1 MRKVTDFI
9 IEKRNYVLT
18 IFIILSVV
26 CLYLSTKVHINY
38 DLTEYLPSTSET
50 RIGMDI
56 MNDEFPELDTSALN
70 VMFKDLSTED
80 KNKIKDELENIEGV
94 SAVTYDDSD
103 KYNKDEYTLYEITVD
118 GADDS
123 KNAANVYKSVKD
135 NYKDYE
141 VYTSGEVATRNA
153 PVLNIA
159 VIALA
164 IFCAMIILIIMC
176 DSYVEPFLFL
186 FVIGLAVFLNKGTNI
201 IFSSVSNITTSICAI
216 LQMALSMDYSIML
229 MNRYTQEKEHTKN
242 KEEAMKNALYHS
254 FGSISSSS
262 VTTIVG
268 LLALVFMSFTIGRDL
283 GIVLA
288 KGVIFSLIS
297 IFLALPALILMFD
310 SLIEKTQKKHFSMR
324 LDWLGNFSF
333 GIRHMAIFLFIII
346 FALSYFLKGNLQY
359 EFTSKEQDDIARVF
373 KENNQIALIYPSNE
387 EDYVGAYCRS
397 LEGTEKIDQIL
408 CYGNTINEPLK
419 YDELKNKFSD
429 LGQDVDIDDYVL
441 KLIYFNYYNK
451 QETTMT
457 FNDLVTFIENKVYP
471 NAELSKE
478 ITPELRQNI
487 TKLKNFTS
495 IGALNK
501 KRTSSEIASI
511 LGVSKDQVDQL
522 FILYNATNPNTKIT
536 LPELANFI
544 NNYVLKNDTYKA
556 YISEDQKALLK
567 EAKPFLSKNNITTK
581 KNSSEIANMF
591 ELSKDDVDKLF
602 MYYESLQDINEKL
615 TINEFVNFTLDKV
628 YTNPEYQALFTDDT
642 AASLKLLKVLSNKE
656 IINTKMDAE
665 GLTKIF
671 DLSKADINSILDL
684 KNVTINGYTPA
695 EIKEILTKYKDI
707 IEEKTGLDVDKLLA
721 KLEEALKNAE
731 ITDEEVVTIKKIA
744 SIFGI
749 PEEKVDEVI
758 GLIKNKE
765 IYLTP
770 YEFVNLILEN
780 KDNAILSKILDE
792 KTLKTLNL
800 AKNIMDSTNNGT
812 KYNYSE
818 MAKLI
823 GTDEAMVKQIYTL
836 YHVMNTNTTI
846 TPMEF
851 AKFLLN
857 HQNDEMLKGSFDNNS
872 LSKLT
877 LVNTVMDSVYNNTKY
892 GYSDMANLINAS
904 KDDLKL
910 LYSLYEVQNG
920 KKVTLSLD
928 TFVNYLLDNV
938 VNDSK
943 YASMFT
949 DDMKSQLNT
958 VRAIME
964 SVKKNTKFNLTEMLA
979 LINPLADNID
989 KNTMD
994 LLFIYYGSVNHY
1006 NEDWTLTVEEFVR
1019 YINDDILTDSRF
1031 DDFIDNEM
1039 RTKVSDAKTTIGDA
1053 KELLVGKNYNRAIF
1067 NTTLEA
1073 EGEETYNFI
1082 TAVKDHMSGKNAY
1095 VIGDSPMAL
1104 EMSKSFDGEMN
1115 LITVLTMIFI
1125 FVVVAVTFKSILIP
1139 IILVLLI
1146 QCAVYITMDT
1156 LTFAGGSVYFIA
1168 LLIVQSILMGATI
1181 DYAILYTSYYL
1192 ESRITMDI
1200 KEALINSYNKSIHT
1214 ILTSASILIIVT
1226 LIVGKFASHI
1236 AAMICKTISI
1246 GTLCS
1251 MLLMLIILPSMLA
1264 CADKLIIKNKKVN

>member
-94 SAVTYDDSD
+94 SSVTYDDSD

-310 SLIEKTQKKHFSMR
+310 SLIEKTQKKHFSMK

-359 EFTSKEQDDIARVF
+359 EFTSNEQDDIARVF

-478 ITPELRQNI
+478 ITPEIRENI

-495 IGALNK
+495 IDALNK
-501 KRTSSEIASI
+501 KRTSREIASI

-628 YTNPEYQALFTDDT
+628 YTNPEYQALFTDNT
-642 AASLKLLKVLSNKE
+642 VASLKLLKVLSNKE
-656 IINTKMDAE
+656 IINTKMDID
-665 GLTKIF
+665 GLAKIF
-671 DLSKADINSILDL
+671 DLSKDDINSILDL

-695 EIKEILTKYKDI
+695 EIKELLTKYKDI

-731 ITDEEVVTIKKIA
+731 ITDEEVVTLKKIA

-749 PEEKVDEVI
+749 PEEKIDEVI

-792 KTLKTLNL
+792 KTLETLNL
-800 AKNIMDSTNNGT
+800 AKNIMESTNNGT
-812 KYNYSE
+812 KYNYSD

-836 YHVMNTNTTI
+836 YHIMNTNTMI

-857 HQNDEMLKGSFDNNS
+857 HQNDEVLQGSLDNNS

-892 GYSDMANLINAS
+892 SYYDMANLINAS

-943 YASMFT
+943 YAPMFT

-1019 YINDDILTDSRF
+1019 YINDEILTDSRF
-1031 DDFIDNEM
+1031 DDFIDKEM
-1039 RTKVSDAKTTIGDA
+1039 RAKVSDAKTTIGDA
-1053 KELLVGKNYNRAIF
+1053 KELLVGKDYNRAIF

-1082 TAVKDHMSGKNAY
+1082 TAVKDHMNGKNAY

-1104 EMSKSFDGEMN
+1104 EMSKSFGGEMN

-1125 FVVVAVTFKSILIP
+1125 FVVVAFTFKSILIP
-1139 IILVLLI
+1139 VILVFLI

-1192 ESRITMDI
+1192 ESRRTMDI

>member
-94 SAVTYDDSD
+94 SSVTYDDSD

-310 SLIEKTQKKHFSMR
+310 SLIEKTQKKHFSMK

-359 EFTSKEQDDIARVF
+359 EFTSNEQDDIARVF

-478 ITPELRQNI
+478 ITPEIRENI

-495 IGALNK
+495 IDALNK
-501 KRTSSEIASI
+501 KRTSREIASI

-628 YTNPEYQALFTDDT
+628 YTNPEYQALFTDNT
-642 AASLKLLKVLSNKE
+642 VASLKLLKVLSNKE
-656 IINTKMDAE
+656 IINTKMDID
-665 GLTKIF
+665 GLAKIF
-671 DLSKADINSILDL
+671 DLSKDDINSILDL

-695 EIKEILTKYKDI
+695 EIKELLTKYKDI

-731 ITDEEVVTIKKIA
+731 ITDEEVVTLKKIA

-749 PEEKVDEVI
+749 PEEKIDEVI

-792 KTLKTLNL
+792 KTLETLNL
-800 AKNIMDSTNNGT
+800 AKNIMESTNNGT
-812 KYNYSE
+812 KYNYSD

-836 YHVMNTNTTI
+836 YHIMNTNTMI

-857 HQNDEMLKGSFDNNS
+857 HQNDEMLKGSLDNNS

-892 GYSDMANLINAS
+892 SYYDMANLINAS

-943 YASMFT
+943 YAPMFT

-1019 YINDDILTDSRF
+1019 YINDEILTDSRF
-1031 DDFIDNEM
+1031 DDFIDKEM
-1039 RTKVSDAKTTIGDA
+1039 RAKVSDAKTTIGDA
-1053 KELLVGKNYNRAIF
+1053 KELLVGKDYNRAIF

-1082 TAVKDHMSGKNAY
+1082 TAVKDHMNGKNAY

-1104 EMSKSFDGEMN
+1104 EMSKSFGGEMN

-1125 FVVVAVTFKSILIP
+1125 FVVVAFTFKSILIP
-1139 IILVLLI
+1139 VILVFLI

-1192 ESRITMDI
+1192 ESRRTMDI

>member
-94 SAVTYDDSD
+94 SSVTYDDSD

-310 SLIEKTQKKHFSMR
+310 SLIEKTQKKHFTMK

-359 EFTSKEQDDIARVF
+359 EFTSNEQDDIARVF

-457 FNDLVTFIENKVYP
+457 FNDLVTFIEKKVYP

-478 ITPELRQNI
+478 ITPEIRENI

-495 IGALNK
+495 IDALNK
-501 KRTSSEIASI
+501 KRTSTEIASI

-628 YTNPEYQALFTDDT
+628 YTNPEYQALFSDNTV
-642 AASLKLLKVLSNKE
+642 ASLKLLKVLSNKE
-656 IINTKMDAE
+656 IINTKMDID
-665 GLTKIF
+665 GLAKIF
-671 DLSKADINSILDL
+671 DLSKDDINSILDL

-695 EIKEILTKYKDI
+695 EIKELLIKYKDI

-731 ITDEEVVTIKKIA
+731 ITDEEVVTLKKIA

-749 PEEKVDEVI
+749 PEEKIDEVI

-792 KTLKTLNL
+792 KTIETLNL
-800 AKNIMDSTNNGT
+800 AKNIMESTNNGT
-812 KYNYSE
+812 KYNYSD

-823 GTDEAMVKQIYTL
+823 GTDDAMVKQIYTL
-836 YHVMNTNTTI
+836 YHIMNTNTMI

-857 HQNDEMLKGSFDNNS
+857 HQNDEMLKGSLDNNS

-892 GYSDMANLINAS
+892 SYYDMANLINAS

-938 VNDSK
+938 VNDRK
-943 YASMFT
+943 YAPMFT

-1031 DDFIDNEM
+1031 DNFIDKEM
-1039 RTKVSDAKTTIGDA
+1039 RAKVSDAKTTIGDA
-1053 KELLVGKNYNRAIF
+1053 KELLVGKDYNRAIF

-1082 TAVKDHMSGKNAY
+1082 TAVKDHMNGKNAY

-1125 FVVVAVTFKSILIP
+1125 FVVVAFTFKSILIP
-1139 IILVLLI
+1139 IILVFLI

-1192 ESRITMDI
+1192 ESRRTMDI

>member
-70 VMFKDLSTED
+70 VMFKDLSPED

-94 SAVTYDDSD
+94 SSVTYDDSD

-310 SLIEKTQKKHFSMR
+310 SLIEKTQKKHFTMK

-359 EFTSKEQDDIARVF
+359 EFTSNEQDDIARVF

-457 FNDLVTFIENKVYP
+457 FNDLVTFIETKVYP

-478 ITPELRQNI
+478 ITPEIRENI

-495 IGALNK
+495 ISALNK
-501 KRTSSEIASI
+501 KRTSREIASI

-567 EAKPFLSKNNITTK
+567 EAKPFLSKKNITTK

-628 YTNPEYQALFTDDT
+628 YTNPEYQAPFSDNTV
-642 AASLKLLKVLSNKE
+642 ASLKLLKVLSNKE
-656 IINTKMDAE
+656 IINTKMDID
-665 GLTKIF
+665 GLAKIF
-671 DLSKADINSILDL
+671 DLSKDDINSILDL

-695 EIKEILTKYKDI
+695 EIKELLTKYKDI

-731 ITDEEVVTIKKIA
+731 ITDEEVVILKKIA

-749 PEEKVDEVI
+749 PEEKIDEVI

-792 KTLKTLNL
+792 KTIETLNL
-800 AKNIMDSTNNGT
+800 AKNIMESTNNGT
-812 KYNYSE
+812 KYNYSD

-823 GTDEAMVKQIYTL
+823 GTDDAMVKQIYTL
-836 YHVMNTNTTI
+836 YHIMNTNTMI

-857 HQNDEMLKGSFDNNS
+857 HQNDEVLQGSLDNNS

-892 GYSDMANLINAS
+892 SYYDMANLINAS

-938 VNDSK
+938 VNDRK
-943 YASMFT
+943 YAPMFT

-1031 DDFIDNEM
+1031 DDFIDKEM
-1039 RTKVSDAKTTIGDA
+1039 RAKVSDAKTTIGDA
-1053 KELLVGKNYNRAIF
+1053 KDLLVGKDYNRAIF

-1073 EGEETYNFI
+1073 EGENTYSFI
-1082 TAVKDHMSGKNAY
+1082 NAVKDHMNGKNAY

-1125 FVVVAVTFKSILIP
+1125 FVVVAFTFKSILIP
-1139 IILVLLI
+1139 VILVFLI

-1192 ESRITMDI
+1192 ESRRTMDI

>member
-56 MNDEFPELDTSALN
+56 MKDEFPELDTSALN

-94 SAVTYDDSD
+94 SSVTYDDSD

-310 SLIEKTQKKHFSMR
+310 SLIEKTQKKHFSMK

-359 EFTSKEQDDIARVF
+359 EFTSNEQDDIARVF

-457 FNDLVTFIENKVYP
+457 FNNLVTFIENKVYP

-495 IGALNK
+495 IDALNK
-501 KRTSSEIASI
+501 KRTSREIASI

-628 YTNPEYQALFTDDT
+628 YTNPEYQALFTDNT
-642 AASLKLLKVLSNKE
+642 VASLKLLKVLSNKE
-656 IINTKMDAE
+656 IINTKMDID
-665 GLTKIF
+665 GLAKIF
-671 DLSKADINSILDL
+671 DLSKDDINSILDL

-695 EIKEILTKYKDI
+695 EIKELLTKYKDI

-731 ITDEEVVTIKKIA
+731 ITDEEVVTLKKIA

-749 PEEKVDEVI
+749 PEEKIDEVI

-792 KTLKTLNL
+792 KTIETLNL
-800 AKNIMDSTNNGT
+800 AKNIMESTNNGT
-812 KYNYSE
+812 KYNYSD

-823 GTDEAMVKQIYTL
+823 GTDDAMVKQIYTL
-836 YHVMNTNTTI
+836 YHIMNTNTMI

-857 HQNDEMLKGSFDNNS
+857 HQNDEVLQGSLDNNS

-892 GYSDMANLINAS
+892 SYYDMANLINAS

-943 YASMFT
+943 YAPMFT

-1039 RTKVSDAKTTIGDA
+1039 RSKVSDAKTTIGDA
-1053 KELLVGKNYNRAIF
+1053 KELLVGKDYNRAIF

-1073 EGEETYNFI
+1073 EGENTYSFI
-1082 TAVKDHMSGKNAY
+1082 SAVKDHMNGKNAY

-1125 FVVVAVTFKSILIP
+1125 FVVVAFTFKSILIP
-1139 IILVLLI
+1139 IILVFLI

-1192 ESRITMDI
+1192 ESRRTMDI

>member
-56 MNDEFPELDTSALN
+56 MKDEFPELDTSALN

-94 SAVTYDDSD
+94 SSVTYDDSD

-310 SLIEKTQKKHFSMR
+310 SLIEKTQKKHFSMK

-359 EFTSKEQDDIARVF
+359 EFTSNEQDDIARVF

-457 FNDLVTFIENKVYP
+457 FNNLVTFIENKVYP

-495 IGALNK
+495 IDALNK

-628 YTNPEYQALFTDDT
+628 YTNPEYQALFTDNT
-642 AASLKLLKVLSNKE
+642 VASLKLLKVLSNKE
-656 IINTKMDAE
+656 IINTKMDID
-665 GLTKIF
+665 GLAKIF
-671 DLSKADINSILDL
+671 DLSKDDINSILDL

-695 EIKEILTKYKDI
+695 EIKELLTKYKDI
-707 IEEKTGLDVDKLLA
+707 FEEKTGLDVDKLLA

-731 ITDEEVVTIKKIA
+731 ITDEEVVTLKKIA

-749 PEEKVDEVI
+749 PEEKIDEVI

-792 KTLKTLNL
+792 KTIETLNL
-800 AKNIMDSTNNGT
+800 AKNIMESTNNGT
-812 KYNYSE
+812 KYNYSD

-823 GTDEAMVKQIYTL
+823 GTDDAMVKQIYTL
-836 YHVMNTNTTI
+836 YHIMNTNTMI

-857 HQNDEMLKGSFDNNS
+857 HQNDEVLQGSLDNNS

-892 GYSDMANLINAS
+892 SYYDMANLINAS

-943 YASMFT
+943 YAPMFT

-1039 RTKVSDAKTTIGDA
+1039 RAKVSDAKTTIGDA
-1053 KELLVGKNYNRAIF
+1053 KELLVGKDYNRAIF

-1073 EGEETYNFI
+1073 EGENTYSFI
-1082 TAVKDHMSGKNAY
+1082 SAVKDHMNGKNAY

-1125 FVVVAVTFKSILIP
+1125 FVVVAFTFKSILIP
-1139 IILVLLI
+1139 IILVFLI

-1192 ESRITMDI
+1192 ESRRTMDI

>member
-94 SAVTYDDSD
+94 SSVTYDDSD

-254 FGSISSSS
+254 FSSISSSS

-310 SLIEKTQKKHFSMR
+310 SLIEKTQKKHFSMK

-359 EFTSKEQDDIARVF
+359 EFTSNEQDDIARVF
-373 KENNQIALIYPSNE
+373 KENNRIALIYPSNE

-457 FNDLVTFIENKVYP
+457 FNDLVTFIETKVYP

-478 ITPELRQNI
+478 ITPEIRENI

-501 KRTSSEIASI
+501 KRTSREIASI

-628 YTNPEYQALFTDDT
+628 YTNPEYQALFTDNT
-642 AASLKLLKVLSNKE
+642 VASLKLLKVLSNKE
-656 IINTKMDAE
+656 IINTKMDID
-665 GLTKIF
+665 GLAKIF
-671 DLSKADINSILDL
+671 DLSKDDINSILDL

-695 EIKEILTKYKDI
+695 EIKELLTKYKDI

-731 ITDEEVVTIKKIA
+731 ITDEEVVTLKKIA

-749 PEEKVDEVI
+749 PEEKIDEVV

-792 KTLKTLNL
+792 KTIETLNL
-800 AKNIMDSTNNGT
+800 AKNIMESTNNGT
-812 KYNYSE
+812 KYNYSD

-823 GTDEAMVKQIYTL
+823 GTDDTMVKQIYTL
-836 YHVMNTNTTI
+836 YHIMNTNTMI

-857 HQNDEMLKGSFDNNS
+857 HQNDEVLQGSLDNNS

-892 GYSDMANLINAS
+892 SYYDMANLINAS

-943 YASMFT
+943 YAPMFT
-949 DDMKSQLNT
+949 DDMKIQLNT

-979 LINPLADNID
+979 LINPLADNIN

-994 LLFIYYGSVNHY
+994 LLFIYYGSVNNY

-1031 DDFIDNEM
+1031 DDFIDKEM
-1039 RTKVSDAKTTIGDA
+1039 RAKVSDAKTTIGDA
-1053 KELLVGKNYNRAIF
+1053 KELLVGKDYNRAIF
-1067 NTTLEA
+1067 NTTLDA

-1125 FVVVAVTFKSILIP
+1125 FVVVAFTFKSILIP
-1139 IILVLLI
+1139 IILVFLI

-1192 ESRITMDI
+1192 ESRRTMDI

>member
-56 MNDEFPELDTSALN
+56 MKDEFPELDTSALN

-94 SAVTYDDSD
+94 SSVTYDDSD

-310 SLIEKTQKKHFSMR
+310 SLIEKTQKKHFSMK

-359 EFTSKEQDDIARVF
+359 EFTSNEQDDIARVF

-457 FNDLVTFIENKVYP
+457 FNNLVTFIENKVYP

-495 IGALNK
+495 IDALNK
-501 KRTSSEIASI
+501 KRTSREIASI

-522 FILYNATNPNTKIT
+522 FILYNATNLNTKIT

-628 YTNPEYQALFTDDT
+628 YTNPEYQALFTDNT
-642 AASLKLLKVLSNKE
+642 VASLKLLKVLSNKE
-656 IINTKMDAE
+656 IINTKMDID
-665 GLTKIF
+665 GLAKIF
-671 DLSKADINSILDL
+671 DLSKDDINSILDL

-695 EIKEILTKYKDI
+695 EIKELLTKYKDI
-707 IEEKTGLDVDKLLA
+707 FEEKTGLDVDKLLA

-731 ITDEEVVTIKKIA
+731 ITDEEVVTLKKIA

-749 PEEKVDEVI
+749 PEEKIDEVI

-792 KTLKTLNL
+792 KTIETLNL
-800 AKNIMDSTNNGT
+800 AKNIMESTNNGT
-812 KYNYSE
+812 KYNYSD

-823 GTDEAMVKQIYTL
+823 GTDDAMVKQIYTL
-836 YHVMNTNTTI
+836 YHIMNTNTMI

-857 HQNDEMLKGSFDNNS
+857 HQNDEVLQGSLDNNS

-892 GYSDMANLINAS
+892 SYYDMANLINAS

-943 YASMFT
+943 YAPMFT

-964 SVKKNTKFNLTEMLA
+964 SVKKNTKFNLTEILA

-1039 RTKVSDAKTTIGDA
+1039 RAKVSDAKTTIGDA
-1053 KELLVGKNYNRAIF
+1053 KELLVGKDYNRAIF

-1073 EGEETYNFI
+1073 EGEKTYSFI
-1082 TAVKDHMSGKNAY
+1082 SAVKDHMNGKNAY

-1125 FVVVAVTFKSILIP
+1125 FVVVAFTFKSILIP
-1139 IILVLLI
+1139 IILVFLI

-1192 ESRITMDI
+1192 ESRRTMDI

>member
-70 VMFKDLSTED
+70 VMFKDLSPED

-94 SAVTYDDSD
+94 SSVTYDDSD

-310 SLIEKTQKKHFSMR
+310 SLIEKTQKKHFSMK

-359 EFTSKEQDDIARVF
+359 EFTSNEQDDIARVF

-457 FNDLVTFIENKVYP
+457 FNDLVTFIETKVYP

-478 ITPELRQNI
+478 ITPEIRENI

-495 IGALNK
+495 IDALNK
-501 KRTSSEIASI
+501 KRTSREIASI

-615 TINEFVNFTLDKV
+615 IINEFANFTLDKV
-628 YTNPEYQALFTDDT
+628 YTNPEYQALFTDNT
-642 AASLKLLKVLSNKE
+642 VASLKLLKVLSNKE
-656 IINTKMDAE
+656 IINTKMDID
-665 GLTKIF
+665 GLAKIF
-671 DLSKADINSILDL
+671 DLSKDDINSILDL

-695 EIKEILTKYKDI
+695 EIKELLTKYKDI

-731 ITDEEVVTIKKIA
+731 ITDEEVVTLKKIA

-749 PEEKVDEVI
+749 PEEKIDEVI

-792 KTLKTLNL
+792 KTIETLNL
-800 AKNIMDSTNNGT
+800 AKNIMESTNNGT
-812 KYNYSE
+812 KYKYSD

-823 GTDEAMVKQIYTL
+823 GTDDAMVKQIYTL
-836 YHVMNTNTTI
+836 YHIMNTNTMI

-857 HQNDEMLKGSFDNNS
+857 HQNDEMLKGSLDNNS

-892 GYSDMANLINAS
+892 SYYDMANLINAS

-938 VNDSK
+938 VNDRK
-943 YASMFT
+943 YAPMFT

-1031 DDFIDNEM
+1031 DDFIDKEM
-1039 RTKVSDAKTTIGDA
+1039 RAKVSDAKTTIGDA
-1053 KELLVGKNYNRAIF
+1053 KELLVGKDYNRAIF

-1082 TAVKDHMSGKNAY
+1082 TALKDHMNGKNAY

-1125 FVVVAVTFKSILIP
+1125 FVVVAFTFKSILIP
-1139 IILVLLI
+1139 IILVFLI

-1192 ESRITMDI
+1192 ESRRTMDI

>member
-56 MNDEFPELDTSALN
+56 MKDEFPELDTSALN

-94 SAVTYDDSD
+94 SSVTYDDSD

-310 SLIEKTQKKHFSMR
+310 SLIEKTQKKHFSMK

-359 EFTSKEQDDIARVF
+359 EFTSNEQDDIARVF

-387 EDYVGAYCRS
+387 EDYVGDYCRS

-457 FNDLVTFIENKVYP
+457 FNNLVTFIEKKVYP

-495 IGALNK
+495 IDALNK
-501 KRTSSEIASI
+501 KRTSREIASI

-522 FILYNATNPNTKIT
+522 FILYNATNLNTKIT

-628 YTNPEYQALFTDDT
+628 YTNPEYQALFTDNT
-642 AASLKLLKVLSNKE
+642 VASLKLLKVLSNKE
-656 IINTKMDAE
+656 IINTKMDID
-665 GLTKIF
+665 GLAKIF
-671 DLSKADINSILDL
+671 DLSKDDINSILDL

-695 EIKEILTKYKDI
+695 EIKELLTKYKDI
-707 IEEKTGLDVDKLLA
+707 FEEKTGLDVDKLLA

-731 ITDEEVVTIKKIA
+731 ITDEEVVTLKKIA

-749 PEEKVDEVI
+749 PEEKIDEVI

-792 KTLKTLNL
+792 KTIETLNL
-800 AKNIMDSTNNGT
+800 AKNIMESTNNGT
-812 KYNYSE
+812 KYNYSD

-823 GTDEAMVKQIYTL
+823 GTDDAMVKQIYTL
-836 YHVMNTNTTI
+836 YHIMNTNTMI

-857 HQNDEMLKGSFDNNS
+857 HQNDEVLQGSLDNNS

-892 GYSDMANLINAS
+892 SYYDMANLINAS

-928 TFVNYLLDNV
+928 IFVNYLLDNV

-943 YASMFT
+943 YAPMFT

-1006 NEDWTLTVEEFVR
+1006 NEDWTLTVEKFVR

-1039 RTKVSDAKTTIGDA
+1039 RAKVSNAKTTIGDA
-1053 KELLVGKNYNRAIF
+1053 KELLVGKDYNRAIF

-1073 EGEETYNFI
+1073 EGEKTYSFI
-1082 TAVKDHMSGKNAY
+1082 SAVKDHMNGKNAY

-1125 FVVVAVTFKSILIP
+1125 FGVVAFTFKSILIP
-1139 IILVLLI
+1139 IILVFLI

-1192 ESRITMDI
+1192 ESRRTMDI

>member
-94 SAVTYDDSD
+94 SSVTYDDSD

-310 SLIEKTQKKHFSMR
+310 SLIEKTQKKHFSMK

-359 EFTSKEQDDIARVF
+359 EFTSNEQDDIARVF

-441 KLIYFNYYNK
+441 KLVYFNYYNK

-457 FNDLVTFIENKVYP
+457 FNDLVTFIETKVYP

-478 ITPELRQNI
+478 ITPEIRENI

-495 IGALNK
+495 ISALNK
-501 KRTSSEIASI
+501 KRTSREIASI

-628 YTNPEYQALFTDDT
+628 YTNPEYQALFTDNT
-642 AASLKLLKVLSNKE
+642 VASLKLLKVLSNKE
-656 IINTKMDAE
+656 IINTKMDID
-665 GLTKIF
+665 GLAKIF
-671 DLSKADINSILDL
+671 DLSKDDINSILDL

-695 EIKEILTKYKDI
+695 EIKELLTKYKDI

-731 ITDEEVVTIKKIA
+731 ITDEEVVTLKKIA

-749 PEEKVDEVI
+749 PEEKIDEVI

-765 IYLTP
+765 IYITP

-792 KTLKTLNL
+792 KTIETLNL
-800 AKNIMDSTNNGT
+800 AKNIMESTNNGT
-812 KYNYSE
+812 KYNYSD

-823 GTDEAMVKQIYTL
+823 GTEDAMVKQIYTL
-836 YHVMNTNTTI
+836 YHIMNTNTMI

-851 AKFLLN
+851 AKFLLK
-857 HQNDEMLKGSFDNNS
+857 HQNDEMLKGSLDNNS

-892 GYSDMANLINAS
+892 SYYDMANLINAS

-938 VNDSK
+938 VNDRK
-943 YASMFT
+943 YAPMFT

-1006 NEDWTLTVEEFVR
+1006 NEDWTLTVEEFVH

-1031 DDFIDNEM
+1031 DDFIDKEM
-1039 RTKVSDAKTTIGDA
+1039 RAKVSDAKTTIGDA
-1053 KELLVGKNYNRAIF
+1053 KELLVGKDYNRAIF

-1082 TAVKDHMSGKNAY
+1082 TAVKDHMNGKNAY

-1125 FVVVAVTFKSILIP
+1125 FVVVAFTFKSILIP
-1139 IILVLLI
+1139 VILVFLI

-1192 ESRITMDI
+1192 ESRRTMDI

>member
-56 MNDEFPELDTSALN
+56 MKDEFPELDTSALN

-94 SAVTYDDSD
+94 SSVTYDDSD

-310 SLIEKTQKKHFSMR
+310 SLIEKTQKKHFSMK

-359 EFTSKEQDDIARVF
+359 EFTSNEQDDIARVF

-495 IGALNK
+495 IDALNK
-501 KRTSSEIASI
+501 KRTSREIASI

-567 EAKPFLSKNNITTK
+567 EAKPFLSKNNITMK

-628 YTNPEYQALFTDDT
+628 YTNPEYQALFTDNT
-642 AASLKLLKVLSNKE
+642 VASLKLLKVLSNKE
-656 IINTKMDAE
+656 IINTKMDID
-665 GLTKIF
+665 GLAKIF
-671 DLSKADINSILDL
+671 DLSKDDINSILDL

-695 EIKEILTKYKDI
+695 EIKELLTKYKDI
-707 IEEKTGLDVDKLLA
+707 FEEKTGIDVDKLLA

-731 ITDEEVVTIKKIA
+731 ITDEEVVTLKKIA

-749 PEEKVDEVI
+749 PEEKIDEVI

-792 KTLKTLNL
+792 KTIETLNL
-800 AKNIMDSTNNGT
+800 SKNIMESTNNGT
-812 KYNYSE
+812 KYNYSD

-823 GTDEAMVKQIYTL
+823 GTEDAMVKQIYTL
-836 YHVMNTNTTI
+836 YHIMNTNTMI

-857 HQNDEMLKGSFDNNS
+857 HQNDEVLQGSLDNNS

-892 GYSDMANLINAS
+892 SYYDMANLINAS

-943 YASMFT
+943 YAPMFT

-1039 RTKVSDAKTTIGDA
+1039 RAKVSDAKTTIGDA
-1053 KELLVGKNYNRAIF
+1053 KELLVGKDYNRAIF

-1082 TAVKDHMSGKNAY
+1082 SAVKDHMNGKNAY

-1125 FVVVAVTFKSILIP
+1125 FVVVAFTFKSILIP
-1139 IILVLLI
+1139 IILVFLI

-1181 DYAILYTSYYL
+1181 DYAILYTSFYL
-1192 ESRITMDI
+1192 ESRRTMDI
-1200 KEALINSYNKSIHT
+1200 KEALINSYNKSIRT

>member
-56 MNDEFPELDTSALN
+56 MKDEFPELDTSALN

-80 KNKIKDELENIEGV
+80 KDKIKDELENIEGV
-94 SAVTYDDSD
+94 SSVTYDDSD

-297 IFLALPALILMFD
+297 IFLALPALILIFD
-310 SLIEKTQKKHFSMR
+310 SLIEKTQKKHFSMK

-359 EFTSKEQDDIARVF
+359 EFTSNEQDDIARVF

-457 FNDLVTFIENKVYP
+457 FNNLVTFIENKVYP

-495 IGALNK
+495 IDALNK
-501 KRTSSEIASI
+501 KRTSREIASI

-615 TINEFVNFTLDKV
+615 TINKFVNFTLDKV
-628 YTNPEYQALFTDDT
+628 YTNPEYQALFTDNT
-642 AASLKLLKVLSNKE
+642 VASLKLLKVLSNKE
-656 IINTKMDAE
+656 IINTKMDID
-665 GLTKIF
+665 GLAKIF
-671 DLSKADINSILDL
+671 DLSKDDINSILDL

-695 EIKEILTKYKDI
+695 EIKELLTKYKDI
-707 IEEKTGLDVDKLLA
+707 FEEKTGIDVDKLLA

-731 ITDEEVVTIKKIA
+731 ITDEEVVTLKKIA

-749 PEEKVDEVI
+749 PEEKIDEVI

-792 KTLKTLNL
+792 KTIETLNL
-800 AKNIMDSTNNGT
+800 AKNIMESTNNGT
-812 KYNYSE
+812 KYNYSD

-823 GTDEAMVKQIYTL
+823 GTEDAMVKQIYTL
-836 YHVMNTNTTI
+836 YHIMNTNTMI

-857 HQNDEMLKGSFDNNS
+857 HQNDEVLQGSLDNNS

-892 GYSDMANLINAS
+892 SYYDMANLINSS

-928 TFVNYLLDNV
+928 IFVNYLLDNV

-943 YASMFT
+943 YAPMFT

-1039 RTKVSDAKTTIGDA
+1039 RAKVSDAKTTIGDA
-1053 KELLVGKNYNRAIF
+1053 KELLVGKDYNRAIF

-1073 EGEETYNFI
+1073 EGEKTYSFI
-1082 TAVKDHMSGKNAY
+1082 SAVKDHMNGKNAY

-1125 FVVVAVTFKSILIP
+1125 FVVVAFTFKSILIP
-1139 IILVLLI
+1139 IILVFLI

-1192 ESRITMDI
+1192 ESRRTMDI

>member
-56 MNDEFPELDTSALN
+56 MKDEFPELDTSALN

-94 SAVTYDDSD
+94 SSVTYDDSD

-297 IFLALPALILMFD
+297 IFLALPALILIFD
-310 SLIEKTQKKHFSMR
+310 SLIEKTQKKHFSMK

-359 EFTSKEQDDIARVF
+359 EFTSNEQDDIARVF

-457 FNDLVTFIENKVYP
+457 FNNLVTFIENKVYP

-495 IGALNK
+495 IDALNK
-501 KRTSSEIASI
+501 KRTSREIASI

-615 TINEFVNFTLDKV
+615 TINKFVNFTLDKV
-628 YTNPEYQALFTDDT
+628 YTNPEYQALFTDNT
-642 AASLKLLKVLSNKE
+642 VASLKLLKVLSNKE
-656 IINTKMDAE
+656 IINTKMDID
-665 GLTKIF
+665 GLAKIF
-671 DLSKADINSILDL
+671 DLSKDDINSILDL

-695 EIKEILTKYKDI
+695 EIKELLTKYKDI
-707 IEEKTGLDVDKLLA
+707 FEEKTGIDVDKLLA

-731 ITDEEVVTIKKIA
+731 ITDEEVVTLKKIA

-749 PEEKVDEVI
+749 PEEKIDEVI

-792 KTLKTLNL
+792 KTIETLNL
-800 AKNIMDSTNNGT
+800 AKNIMESTNNGT
-812 KYNYSE
+812 KYNYSD

-823 GTDEAMVKQIYTL
+823 GTEDAMVKQIYTL
-836 YHVMNTNTTI
+836 YHIMNTNTMI

-857 HQNDEMLKGSFDNNS
+857 HQNDEVLQGSLDNNS

-892 GYSDMANLINAS
+892 SYYDMANLINAS

-928 TFVNYLLDNV
+928 IFVNYLLDNV

-943 YASMFT
+943 YAPMFT

-1006 NEDWTLTVEEFVR
+1006 NEDWTLTVEKFVR

-1039 RTKVSDAKTTIGDA
+1039 RAKVSNAKTTIGDA
-1053 KELLVGKNYNRAIF
+1053 KELLVGKDYNRAIF

-1073 EGEETYNFI
+1073 EGEKTYSFI
-1082 TAVKDHMSGKNAY
+1082 SAVKDHMNGKNAY

-1125 FVVVAVTFKSILIP
+1125 FVVVAFTFKSILIP
-1139 IILVLLI
+1139 IILVFLI

-1192 ESRITMDI
+1192 ESRRTMDI

>member
-70 VMFKDLSTED
+70 VMFKDLSPED
-80 KNKIKDELENIEGV
+80 KNKIKDELESIEGV
-94 SAVTYDDSD
+94 SSVTYDDSD

-310 SLIEKTQKKHFSMR
+310 SLIEKTQKKHFTMK

-359 EFTSKEQDDIARVF
+359 EFTSNEQDDIARVF

-478 ITPELRQNI
+478 ITPEIRENI

-495 IGALNK
+495 IDALNK
-501 KRTSSEIASI
+501 KRTSREIASI

-628 YTNPEYQALFTDDT
+628 YTNPEYQALFTDNT
-642 AASLKLLKVLSNKE
+642 VASLKLLKVLSNKE
-656 IINTKMDAE
+656 IINTKMDID
-665 GLTKIF
+665 GLAKIF
-671 DLSKADINSILDL
+671 DLSKDDINSILDL

-695 EIKEILTKYKDI
+695 EIKELLTKYKDI

-731 ITDEEVVTIKKIA
+731 ITDEEVVTLKKIA

-749 PEEKVDEVI
+749 PEEKIDEVI

-792 KTLKTLNL
+792 KTLETLNL
-800 AKNIMDSTNNGT
+800 AKNIMESTNNGT
-812 KYNYSE
+812 KYNYSD

-836 YHVMNTNTTI
+836 YHIMNTNTMI

-857 HQNDEMLKGSFDNNS
+857 HQNDEVLQGSLDNNS

-892 GYSDMANLINAS
+892 SYYDMANLINAS

-943 YASMFT
+943 YAPMFT

-1019 YINDDILTDSRF
+1019 YINDEILTDSRF
-1031 DDFIDNEM
+1031 DDFIDKEM
-1039 RTKVSDAKTTIGDA
+1039 RAKVSDAKTTIGDA
-1053 KELLVGKNYNRAIF
+1053 KELLVGKDYNRAIF

-1082 TAVKDHMSGKNAY
+1082 TAVKDHMNGKNAY

-1125 FVVVAVTFKSILIP
+1125 FVVVAFTFKSILIP
-1139 IILVLLI
+1139 IILVFLI

-1192 ESRITMDI
+1192 ESRRTMDI

>member
-56 MNDEFPELDTSALN
+56 MNSEFPELDTSALN
-70 VMFKDLSTED
+70 VMFKDLNTED
-80 KNKIKDELENIEGV
+80 KNKIKDDLENIEGV
-94 SAVTYDDSD
+94 SSVTYDDSD

-153 PVLNIA
+153 PVLNVA

-310 SLIEKTQKKHFSMR
+310 GLIEKTQKKHFSMK

-333 GIRHMAIFLFIII
+333 GIRHMAILLFIII

-359 EFTSKEQDDIARVF
+359 EFTSNEQDDIAKVF

-419 YDELKNKFSD
+419 YDELKKKFSD

-471 NAELSKE
+471 NANLSKE
-478 ITPELRQNI
+478 ITPEIKENI
-487 TKLKNFTS
+487 NKLKKFTS
-495 IGALNK
+495 IDALNK
-501 KRTSSEIASI
+501 KRTSREIASI

-567 EAKPFLSKNNITTK
+567 EAKPFLSKNNIATK

-628 YTNPEYQALFTDDT
+628 YTNPEYQALFTDNT
-642 AASLKLLKVLSNKE
+642 VASLKLLKVLSNKE
-656 IINTKMDAE
+656 IINTKMDID
-665 GLTKIF
+665 GLAKIF
-671 DLSKADINSILDL
+671 DLSKDDINSILDL

-695 EIKEILTKYKDI
+695 EIKELLTKYKDI
-707 IEEKTGLDVDKLLA
+707 IEEKTGLDVDELLA

-731 ITDEEVVTIKKIA
+731 ITDEEVVTLKKIA

-749 PEEKVDEVI
+749 PEEKIDEVI

-792 KTLKTLNL
+792 KTLETLNL
-800 AKNIMDSTNNGT
+800 AKNIMESTNNGT
-812 KYNYSE
+812 KYNYCD

-823 GTDEAMVKQIYTL
+823 GTEEAMVKQIYTL
-836 YHVMNTNTTI
+836 YHIMNTNTMI

-857 HQNDEMLKGSFDNNS
+857 HQNDEVLQGSLDNNS

-877 LVNTVMDSVYNNTKY
+877 LINTVMDSVYNNTKY
-892 GYSDMANLINAS
+892 SYYDMANLINVS

-928 TFVNYLLDNV
+928 TFVNYLLNNV

-943 YASMFT
+943 YAPMFT

-964 SVKKNTKFNLTEMLA
+964 SVKKNTRFNLTEMLA

-994 LLFIYYGSVNHY
+994 LLFIYYGSVNNY

-1031 DDFIDNEM
+1031 DDFIDNKM
-1039 RTKVSDAKTTIGDA
+1039 RAKVSDAKTTIGDA
-1053 KELLVGKNYNRAIF
+1053 KELLIGKDYNRAIF

-1082 TAVKDHMSGKNAY
+1082 TAIKDHMNGKNAY

-1125 FVVVAVTFKSILIP
+1125 FVVVAFTFKSILIP
-1139 IILVLLI
+1139 IILVFLI

-1192 ESRITMDI
+1192 ESRRTMDI

>member
-26 CLYLSTKVHINY
+26 CLYLSTKVNINY

-94 SAVTYDDSD
+94 SSVTYDDSD

-310 SLIEKTQKKHFSMR
+310 SLIEKTQKKHLSMK

-387 EDYVGAYCRS
+387 EEYVGAYCRS

-628 YTNPEYQALFTDDT
+628 YTNPEYQALFTDNT
-642 AASLKLLKVLSNKE
+642 VASLKLLKVLSNKE
-656 IINTKMDAE
+656 IINTKMDID
-665 GLTKIF
+665 GLAKIF
-671 DLSKADINSILDL
+671 DLSKDDINSILDL

-695 EIKEILTKYKDI
+695 EIKELLTKYKDI

-731 ITDEEVVTIKKIA
+731 ITDEEVVTLKKIA

-749 PEEKVDEVI
+749 PEEKIDEVI

-792 KTLKTLNL
+792 KTIETLNL
-800 AKNIMDSTNNGT
+800 AKNIMESTNNGT
-812 KYNYSE
+812 KYNYSD

-823 GTDEAMVKQIYTL
+823 GTDDAMVKQIYTL
-836 YHVMNTNTTI
+836 YHIMNTNTMI

-857 HQNDEMLKGSFDNNS
+857 HQNDEVLQGSLDNNS

-892 GYSDMANLINAS
+892 SYYDMANLINAS

-938 VNDSK
+938 VNDRK
-943 YASMFT
+943 YAPMFT

-1031 DDFIDNEM
+1031 DDFIDKEM
-1039 RTKVSDAKTTIGDA
+1039 RAKVSDAKTTIGDA
-1053 KELLVGKNYNRAIF
+1053 KELLVGKDYNRAIF

-1082 TAVKDHMSGKNAY
+1082 TAVKDHMNGKNAY

-1115 LITVLTMIFI
+1115 LITVLTMVFI
-1125 FVVVAVTFKSILIP
+1125 FVVVAFTFKSILIP
-1139 IILVLLI
+1139 VILVFLI

-1192 ESRITMDI
+1192 ESRRTMDI

>member
-70 VMFKDLSTED
+70 VMFKDLSPED
-80 KNKIKDELENIEGV
+80 KNKIKDELENIDGV
-94 SAVTYDDSD
+94 SSVTYDDSD

-310 SLIEKTQKKHFSMR
+310 SLIEKTQKKHFSMK

-359 EFTSKEQDDIARVF
+359 EFTSNEQDDIARVF

-478 ITPELRQNI
+478 ITPEIRENI

-495 IGALNK
+495 IDALNK
-501 KRTSSEIASI
+501 KRTSREIASI

-628 YTNPEYQALFTDDT
+628 YTNPEYQALFTDNT
-642 AASLKLLKVLSNKE
+642 VASLKLLKVLSNKK
-656 IINTKMDAE
+656 IINTKMDID
-665 GLTKIF
+665 GLAKIF
-671 DLSKADINSILDL
+671 DLSKDDINSILDL

-695 EIKEILTKYKDI
+695 EIKELLTKYKDI

-731 ITDEEVVTIKKIA
+731 ITDEEVVTLKKIA

-749 PEEKVDEVI
+749 PEEKIDEVI

-792 KTLKTLNL
+792 KTIETLNL
-800 AKNIMDSTNNGT
+800 AKNIMESTNNGT
-812 KYNYSE
+812 KYNYSD

-823 GTDEAMVKQIYTL
+823 GTDDAMVKQIYTL
-836 YHVMNTNTTI
+836 YHIMNTNTMI

-857 HQNDEMLKGSFDNNS
+857 HQNDEMLKGSLDNNS

-892 GYSDMANLINAS
+892 SYYDMANLINAS

-938 VNDSK
+938 VNDRK
-943 YASMFT
+943 YAPMFT

-1031 DDFIDNEM
+1031 DDFIDKEM
-1039 RTKVSDAKTTIGDA
+1039 RAKVSDAKTTIGDA
-1053 KELLVGKNYNRAIF
+1053 KELLVGKDYNRAIF

-1082 TAVKDHMSGKNAY
+1082 TAVKDHMNGKNAY

-1125 FVVVAVTFKSILIP
+1125 FVVVAFTFKSILIP
-1139 IILVLLI
+1139 IILVFLI

-1192 ESRITMDI
+1192 ESRRTMDI

>member
-56 MNDEFPELDTSALN
+56 IKDEFPELDTSALN

-94 SAVTYDDSD
+94 SSVTYDDSD

-310 SLIEKTQKKHFSMR
+310 SLIEKTQKKHFSMK

-359 EFTSKEQDDIARVF
+359 EFTSNEQDDIARVF

-387 EDYVGAYCRS
+387 EDYVGDYCRS

-457 FNDLVTFIENKVYP
+457 FNNLVTFIENKVYP

-495 IGALNK
+495 IDALNK
-501 KRTSSEIASI
+501 KRTSREIASI

-522 FILYNATNPNTKIT
+522 FILYNATNLNTKIT

-628 YTNPEYQALFTDDT
+628 YTNPEYQALFTDNT
-642 AASLKLLKVLSNKE
+642 VASLKLLKVLSNKE
-656 IINTKMDAE
+656 IINTKMDID
-665 GLTKIF
+665 GLAKIF
-671 DLSKADINSILDL
+671 DLSKDDINSILDL

-695 EIKEILTKYKDI
+695 EIKELLTKYKDI
-707 IEEKTGLDVDKLLA
+707 FEEKTGLDVDKLLA

-731 ITDEEVVTIKKIA
+731 ITDEEVVTLKKIA

-749 PEEKVDEVI
+749 PEEKIDEVI

-792 KTLKTLNL
+792 KTIETLNL
-800 AKNIMDSTNNGT
+800 AKNIMESTNNGT
-812 KYNYSE
+812 KYNYSD

-823 GTDEAMVKQIYTL
+823 GTDDAMVKQIYTL
-836 YHVMNTNTTI
+836 YHIMNTNTMI

-857 HQNDEMLKGSFDNNS
+857 HQNDEVLQGSLDNNS

-892 GYSDMANLINAS
+892 SYYDMANLINAS

-928 TFVNYLLDNV
+928 IFVNYLLDNV

-943 YASMFT
+943 YAPMFT

-1006 NEDWTLTVEEFVR
+1006 NEDWTLTVEKFVR

-1039 RTKVSDAKTTIGDA
+1039 RAKVSNAKTTIGDA
-1053 KELLVGKNYNRAIF
+1053 KELLVGKDYNRAIF

-1073 EGEETYNFI
+1073 EGEKTYSFI
-1082 TAVKDHMSGKNAY
+1082 SAVKDHMNGKNAY

-1125 FVVVAVTFKSILIP
+1125 FGVVAFTFKSILIP
-1139 IILVLLI
+1139 IILVFLI

-1192 ESRITMDI
+1192 ESRRTMDI

>member
-18 IFIILSVV
+18 IFIILSAV
-26 CLYLSTKVHINY
+26 CLYLSTKVNINY

-70 VMFKDLSTED
+70 VMFKDLSSED
-80 KNKIKDELENIEGV
+80 KNKIKEELENLDGV
-94 SAVTYDDSD
+94 SSVSYDDTD

-123 KNAANVYKSVKD
+123 KNAANVYNSVKD

-141 VYTSGEVATRNA
+141 IYTSGAVATRNA

-229 MNRYTQEKEHTKN
+229 MNRYTQEKEHEKD
-242 KEEAMKNALYHS
+242 KEQAMKNALYHS

-262 VTTIVG
+262 ITTIVG

-297 IFLALPALILMFD
+297 IFLALPALILIFD
-310 SLIEKTQKKHFSMR
+310 DLIQKTQKKHFTMK

-333 GIRHMAIFLFIII
+333 GIRHIAIFLFIVI

-359 EFTSKEQDDIARVF
+359 EFTSNEQDDIAKVF
-373 KENNQIALIYPSNE
+373 KENNQIALIYPSSE
-387 EDYVGAYCRS
+387 EDFVGAYCRS
-397 LEGTEKIDQIL
+397 LEGTAKIDQIL

-419 YDELKNKFSD
+419 YDELKAKFSD
-429 LGQDVDIDDYVL
+429 LGQDVNIDDYVL

-451 QETTMT
+451 QEITMT
-457 FNDLVTFIENKVYP
+457 FNDLVTFIENKVYS

-478 ITPELRQNI
+478 ITPELRENI
-487 TKLKNFTS
+487 NKLKNFTS
-495 IGALNK
+495 VSALNK
-501 KRTSSEIASI
+501 KRTASEIASI

-522 FILYNATNPNTKIT
+522 FILYNATNPSTKIT
-536 LPELANFI
+536 LPDLANFI
-544 NNYVLKNDTYKA
+544 NNYVLKNDTYKS
-556 YISEDQKALLK
+556 YISNDQKALLK
-567 EAKPFLSKNNITTK
+567 QAKPFLSKANVTSK

-591 ELSKDDVDKLF
+591 ELSKEDVDKLF
-602 MYYESLQDINEKL
+602 MYYESLQPIDEKL
-615 TINEFVNFTLDKV
+615 AINEFVNFTLDKV
-628 YTNPEYQALFTDDT
+628 YTNSEYTGLFTDDT
-642 AASLKLLKVLSNKE
+642 VASLKLLKVLSNKE

-665 GLTKIF
+665 GLAKIF
-671 DLSKADINSILDL
+671 ALSKDDIDSILDL
-684 KNVTINGYTPA
+684 KKVTINGYTPA
-695 EIKEILTKYKDI
+695 QIKELVTKYKDI
-707 IEEKTGLDVDKLLA
+707 IEEKTGVDVDTILA
-721 KLEEALKNAE
+721 KLEDYIKNHE
-731 ITDEEVVTIKKIA
+731 ITDEEIMTIKQIA
-744 SIFGI
+744 KVLGI
-749 PEEKVDEVI
+749 PEEKVDEI
-758 GLIKNKE
+758 ITIIQNKD
-765 IYLTP
+765 IYMTP

-780 KDNAILSKILDE
+780 KENALLSKILDE
-792 KTLKTLNL
+792 NTIKTLNL
-800 AKNIMDSTNNGT
+800 VKNIMESTNNAT
-812 KYNYSE
+812 KFSYTELSQLLGN
-818 MAKLI
+818 
-823 GTDEAMVKQIYTL
+823 DETMVKQIYTL
-836 YHVMNTNTTI
+836 YHVMNTNTTV

-851 AKFLLN
+851 AKFLLE
-857 HQNDEMLKGSFDNNS
+857 HQNDEMLQGSLDKDS
-872 LSKLT
+872 LTKLN
-877 LVNTVMDSVYNNTKY
+877 LVNTVMNSVYNNTKY
-892 GYSDMANLINAS
+892 NYIDMAGLIGTS

-920 KKVTLSLD
+920 KNITLSLD

-949 DDMKSQLNT
+949 DGMKNQLTT

-964 SVKKNTKFNLTEMLA
+964 SVKKNTKFNLTEILA

-989 KNTMD
+989 KSTMD
-994 LLFIYYGSVNHY
+994 LLFIYYGSENNY
-1006 NEDWTLTVEEFVR
+1006 NDEWTLTVEEFVR
-1019 YINDDILTDSRF
+1019 YINDDILTDTRF
-1031 DDFIDNEM
+1031 DDFIDNDM
-1039 RTKVSDAKTTIGDA
+1039 RTKVTDAKTTISDA
-1053 KELLVGKNYNRAIF
+1053 KELLVGKDYNRAIF
-1067 NTTLEA
+1067 NTTLDA
-1073 EGEETYNFI
+1073 EGDETYSFI
-1082 TAVKDHMSGKNAY
+1082 RSVKDKMNGKNAY
-1095 VIGDSPMAL
+1095 IIGNSPMAL
-1104 EMSKSFDGEMN
+1104 EMSELFDGEMN

-1125 FVVVAVTFKSILIP
+1125 FVVVAFTFKSILIP
-1139 IILVLLI
+1139 IILVFLI

-1192 ESRITMDI
+1192 ESR
-1200 KEALINSYNKSIHT
+1200 KLW
-1214 ILTSASILIIVT
+1214 
-1226 LIVGKFASHI
+1226 
-1236 AAMICKTISI
+1236 
-1246 GTLCS
+1246 
-1251 MLLMLIILPSMLA
+1251 LLKRL
-1264 CADKLIIKNKKVN
+1264 

>member
-94 SAVTYDDSD
+94 SSVTYDDSD

-310 SLIEKTQKKHFSMR
+310 SLIEKTQKKHFTMK

-359 EFTSKEQDDIARVF
+359 EFTSNEQDDIARVF

-457 FNDLVTFIENKVYP
+457 FNDLVTFIETKVYP

-478 ITPELRQNI
+478 ITPEIRENI

-495 IGALNK
+495 IDALNK
-501 KRTSSEIASI
+501 KRTSREIASI

-628 YTNPEYQALFTDDT
+628 YTNPEYQALFTDNT
-642 AASLKLLKVLSNKE
+642 VASLKLLKVLSNKE
-656 IINTKMDAE
+656 IINTKMDID
-665 GLTKIF
+665 GLAKIF
-671 DLSKADINSILDL
+671 DLSKDDINSILDL

-695 EIKEILTKYKDI
+695 EIKELLTKYKDI

-731 ITDEEVVTIKKIA
+731 ITDEEVVTLKKIA

-749 PEEKVDEVI
+749 PEEKIDEVI

-792 KTLKTLNL
+792 KTIETLNL
-800 AKNIMDSTNNGT
+800 AKNIMESTNNGT
-812 KYNYSE
+812 KYNYSD

-823 GTDEAMVKQIYTL
+823 GTDDAMVKQIYTL
-836 YHVMNTNTTI
+836 YHIMNTNTMI

-857 HQNDEMLKGSFDNNS
+857 HQNDEMLKGSLDNNS

-892 GYSDMANLINAS
+892 SYYDMANLINAS

-938 VNDSK
+938 VNDRK
-943 YASMFT
+943 YAPMFT

-979 LINPLADNID
+979 LINPLVDNID

-1031 DDFIDNEM
+1031 DDFIDKEM
-1039 RTKVSDAKTTIGDA
+1039 RAKVSDAKTTIGDA
-1053 KELLVGKNYNRAIF
+1053 KELLVGKDYNRAIF

-1082 TAVKDHMSGKNAY
+1082 TALKDHMNGKNAY

-1125 FVVVAVTFKSILIP
+1125 FVVVAFTFKSILIP
-1139 IILVLLI
+1139 IILVFLI

-1192 ESRITMDI
+1192 ESRRTMDI

-1264 CADKLIIKNKKVN
+1264 FADKLIIKNKKVN

>member
-94 SAVTYDDSD
+94 SSVTYDDSD

-310 SLIEKTQKKHFSMR
+310 SLIEKTQKKHFTMK

-359 EFTSKEQDDIARVF
+359 EFTSNEQDDIARVF

-429 LGQDVDIDDYVL
+429 LGQDVDIDYYVL
-441 KLIYFNYYNK
+441 KLVYFNYYNK

-478 ITPELRQNI
+478 ITPEIRENI

-495 IGALNK
+495 IDALNK

-567 EAKPFLSKNNITTK
+567 EAKPFLSKKNITTK

-591 ELSKDDVDKLF
+591 ELSKDDVDKLL

-628 YTNPEYQALFTDDT
+628 YTNPEYQALFTDNT
-642 AASLKLLKVLSNKE
+642 VASLKLLKVLSNKE
-656 IINTKMDAE
+656 IINTKMDID
-665 GLTKIF
+665 GLAKIF
-671 DLSKADINSILDL
+671 DLSKDDINSILDL

-695 EIKEILTKYKDI
+695 EIKELLTKYKDI

-731 ITDEEVVTIKKIA
+731 ITDEEVVTLKKIA

-749 PEEKVDEVI
+749 PEEKIDEVI

-792 KTLKTLNL
+792 KTIETLNL
-800 AKNIMDSTNNGT
+800 AKNIMESTNNGI
-812 KYNYSE
+812 KYKYSD

-823 GTDEAMVKQIYTL
+823 GTDDAMVKQIYTL
-836 YHVMNTNTTI
+836 YHIMNTNTMI

-857 HQNDEMLKGSFDNNS
+857 HQNDEMLKGSLDNNS

-892 GYSDMANLINAS
+892 SYYDMANLINAS

-938 VNDSK
+938 VNDRK
-943 YASMFT
+943 YAPMFT

-979 LINPLADNID
+979 LINPLVDNID

-1031 DDFIDNEM
+1031 DDFIDKEM
-1039 RTKVSDAKTTIGDA
+1039 RAKVSDAKTTIGDA
-1053 KELLVGKNYNRAIF
+1053 KELLVGKDYNRAIF

-1082 TAVKDHMSGKNAY
+1082 TAVKDHMNGKNAY

-1125 FVVVAVTFKSILIP
+1125 FVVVAFTFKSILIP
-1139 IILVLLI
+1139 IILVFLI

-1192 ESRITMDI
+1192 ESRRTMDI

>member
-94 SAVTYDDSD
+94 SSVTYDDSD

-310 SLIEKTQKKHFSMR
+310 SLIEKTQKKHFTMK

-359 EFTSKEQDDIARVF
+359 EFTSNEQDDIARVF

-457 FNDLVTFIENKVYP
+457 FNDLVTFIETKVYP

-478 ITPELRQNI
+478 ITPEIRENI

-495 IGALNK
+495 IDALNK
-501 KRTSSEIASI
+501 KRTSREIASI

-628 YTNPEYQALFTDDT
+628 YTNPEYQALFTDNT
-642 AASLKLLKVLSNKE
+642 VASLKLLKVLSNKE
-656 IINTKMDAE
+656 IINTKMDID
-665 GLTKIF
+665 GLAKIF
-671 DLSKADINSILDL
+671 DLSKDDINSILDL

-695 EIKEILTKYKDI
+695 EIKELLTKYKDI

-731 ITDEEVVTIKKIA
+731 ITDEEVVTLKKIA

-749 PEEKVDEVI
+749 PEEKIDEVI

-792 KTLKTLNL
+792 KTIETLNL
-800 AKNIMDSTNNGT
+800 AKNIMESTNNGT
-812 KYNYSE
+812 KYNYSD

-823 GTDEAMVKQIYTL
+823 GTDDAMVKQIYTL
-836 YHVMNTNTTI
+836 YHIMNTNTMI

-857 HQNDEMLKGSFDNNS
+857 HQNDEMLKGSLDNNS

-892 GYSDMANLINAS
+892 SYYDMANLINAS

-938 VNDSK
+938 VNDRK
-943 YASMFT
+943 YAPMFT

-979 LINPLADNID
+979 LINPLVDNID

-1031 DDFIDNEM
+1031 DDFIDKEM
-1039 RTKVSDAKTTIGDA
+1039 RAKVSDAKTTIGDA
-1053 KELLVGKNYNRAIF
+1053 KELLVGKDYNRAIF

-1082 TAVKDHMSGKNAY
+1082 TALKDHMNGKNAY

-1125 FVVVAVTFKSILIP
+1125 FVVVAFTFKSILIP
-1139 IILVLLI
+1139 IILVFLI

-1192 ESRITMDI
+1192 ESRRTMDI

>member
-56 MNDEFPELDTSALN
+56 MKDEFPELDTSALN

-94 SAVTYDDSD
+94 SSVTYDDSD

-229 MNRYTQEKEHTKN
+229 MNRYTQEKEHTNN

-310 SLIEKTQKKHFSMR
+310 SLIEKTQKKHFSMK

-359 EFTSKEQDDIARVF
+359 EFTSNEQDDIARVF

-478 ITPELRQNI
+478 ITPEIRENI

-501 KRTSSEIASI
+501 KRTSREIASI

-628 YTNPEYQALFTDDT
+628 YTNPEYQALFTDNT
-642 AASLKLLKVLSNKE
+642 VASLKLLKVLSNKE
-656 IINTKMDAE
+656 IINTKMDID
-665 GLTKIF
+665 GLAKIF
-671 DLSKADINSILDL
+671 DLSKDDINSILDL

-695 EIKEILTKYKDI
+695 EIKELLTKYKDI

-731 ITDEEVVTIKKIA
+731 ITDEEVVTLKKIA

-749 PEEKVDEVI
+749 PEEKIDEVI

-792 KTLKTLNL
+792 KTIETLNL
-800 AKNIMDSTNNGT
+800 SKNIMESTNNGT
-812 KYNYSE
+812 KYNYSD

-823 GTDEAMVKQIYTL
+823 GTDDAMVKQIYTL
-836 YHVMNTNTTI
+836 YHIMNTNTMI

-857 HQNDEMLKGSFDNNS
+857 HRNDEMLKGSLDNNS

-892 GYSDMANLINAS
+892 SYYDMANLINAS

-943 YASMFT
+943 YAPMFT

-1039 RTKVSDAKTTIGDA
+1039 RAKVSDAKTTIGDA
-1053 KELLVGKNYNRAIF
+1053 KELLVGKDYNRAIF

-1082 TAVKDHMSGKNAY
+1082 SAVKDHMSGKNVY

-1125 FVVVAVTFKSILIP
+1125 FVVVAFTFKSILIP
-1139 IILVLLI
+1139 IILVFLI

-1192 ESRITMDI
+1192 ESRRTMDI

>member
-94 SAVTYDDSD
+94 SSVAFDDSD

-310 SLIEKTQKKHFSMR
+310 SLIEKTQKKHFTMK

-359 EFTSKEQDDIARVF
+359 EFTSNEQDDIARVF

-495 IGALNK
+495 IDALNK
-501 KRTSSEIASI
+501 KRTSREIASI

-628 YTNPEYQALFTDDT
+628 YTNPEYQALFTDNT
-642 AASLKLLKVLSNKE
+642 VASLKLLKVLSNKE
-656 IINTKMDAE
+656 IINTKMDID
-665 GLTKIF
+665 GLAKIF
-671 DLSKADINSILDL
+671 DLSKDDINSILDL

-695 EIKEILTKYKDI
+695 EIKELLTKYKDI

-731 ITDEEVVTIKKIA
+731 ITDEEVVTLKKIA

-749 PEEKVDEVI
+749 PEEKIDEVI

-792 KTLKTLNL
+792 KTIETLNL
-800 AKNIMDSTNNGT
+800 AKNIMESTNNGT
-812 KYNYSE
+812 KYKYSD
-818 MAKLI
+818 MTKLI
-823 GTDEAMVKQIYTL
+823 GTDDAMVKQIYTL
-836 YHVMNTNTTI
+836 YHIMNTNTMI

-857 HQNDEMLKGSFDNNS
+857 HQNDEMLKGALDNNS

-892 GYSDMANLINAS
+892 SYYDMVNLINVS

-943 YASMFT
+943 FAPMFT

-1031 DDFIDNEM
+1031 DDFIDKEM
-1039 RTKVSDAKTTIGDA
+1039 RAKVSDAKTTIGDA
-1053 KELLVGKNYNRAIF
+1053 KELLVGKDYNRAIF

-1082 TAVKDHMSGKNAY
+1082 SAVKDHMNGKNAY

-1125 FVVVAVTFKSILIP
+1125 FVVVAFTFKSILIP
-1139 IILVLLI
+1139 IILVFLI

-1192 ESRITMDI
+1192 ESRRTMDI

>member
-94 SAVTYDDSD
+94 SSVTYDDSD

-310 SLIEKTQKKHFSMR
+310 SLIEKTQKKHFSMK

-359 EFTSKEQDDIARVF
+359 EFTSNEQDDIARVF

-495 IGALNK
+495 IDALNK
-501 KRTSSEIASI
+501 KRTSREIASI

-567 EAKPFLSKNNITTK
+567 EAKPFLSKNNITMK

-628 YTNPEYQALFTDDT
+628 YTNPEYQALFTDNT
-642 AASLKLLKVLSNKE
+642 VASLKLLKVLSNKE
-656 IINTKMDAE
+656 IINTKMDID
-665 GLTKIF
+665 GLAKIF
-671 DLSKADINSILDL
+671 DLSKDDINSILDL

-695 EIKEILTKYKDI
+695 EIKELLTKYKDI
-707 IEEKTGLDVDKLLA
+707 FEEKTGIDVDKLLA

-731 ITDEEVVTIKKIA
+731 ITDEEVVTLKKIA

-749 PEEKVDEVI
+749 PEEKIDEVI

-792 KTLKTLNL
+792 KTIETLNL
-800 AKNIMDSTNNGT
+800 AKNIMESTNNGT
-812 KYNYSE
+812 KYNYSD

-823 GTDEAMVKQIYTL
+823 GTEDAMVKQIYTL
-836 YHVMNTNTTI
+836 YHIMNTNTMI

-857 HQNDEMLKGSFDNNS
+857 HQNDEVLQGSLDNNS

-892 GYSDMANLINAS
+892 SYYDMANLINAS

-938 VNDSK
+938 VNDRK
-943 YASMFT
+943 YAPMFT

-964 SVKKNTKFNLTEMLA
+964 SVKKNTKFNLTEILA

-1039 RTKVSDAKTTIGDA
+1039 RAKVSDAKTTIGDA
-1053 KELLVGKNYNRAIF
+1053 KELLVGKYYNRAIF

-1082 TAVKDHMSGKNAY
+1082 SAVKDHMNGKNAY

-1125 FVVVAVTFKSILIP
+1125 FVVVAFTFKSILIP
-1139 IILVLLI
+1139 IILVFLI

-1192 ESRITMDI
+1192 ESRRTMDI

>member
-94 SAVTYDDSD
+94 SSVAFDDSD

-310 SLIEKTQKKHFSMR
+310 SLIEKTQKKHFTMK

-359 EFTSKEQDDIARVF
+359 EFTSNEQDDIARVF

-495 IGALNK
+495 IDALNK
-501 KRTSSEIASI
+501 KRTSREIASI

-628 YTNPEYQALFTDDT
+628 YTNPEYQALFTDNT
-642 AASLKLLKVLSNKE
+642 VASLKLLKVLSNKE
-656 IINTKMDAE
+656 IINTKMDID
-665 GLTKIF
+665 GLAKIF
-671 DLSKADINSILDL
+671 DLSKDDINSILDL

-695 EIKEILTKYKDI
+695 EIKELLTKYKDI

-721 KLEEALKNAE
+721 KLEEALKNAK
-731 ITDEEVVTIKKIA
+731 ITDEEVVTLKKIA

-749 PEEKVDEVI
+749 PEEKIDEVI

-792 KTLKTLNL
+792 KTIETLNL
-800 AKNIMDSTNNGT
+800 AKNIMESTNNGT
-812 KYNYSE
+812 KYKYSD

-823 GTDEAMVKQIYTL
+823 GTDDAMVKQIYTL
-836 YHVMNTNTTI
+836 YHIMNTNTMI

-857 HQNDEMLKGSFDNNS
+857 HQNDEMLKGALDNNS

-892 GYSDMANLINAS
+892 SYYDMVNLINVS

-943 YASMFT
+943 FAPMFT

-1031 DDFIDNEM
+1031 DDFIDKEM
-1039 RTKVSDAKTTIGDA
+1039 RAKVSDAKTTIGDA
-1053 KELLVGKNYNRAIF
+1053 KELLVGKDYNRAIF

-1082 TAVKDHMSGKNAY
+1082 SAVKDHMNGKNAY

-1125 FVVVAVTFKSILIP
+1125 FFVVAFTFKSILIP
-1139 IILVLLI
+1139 IILVFLI

-1192 ESRITMDI
+1192 ESRRTMDI

>member
-56 MNDEFPELDTSALN
+56 MKDEFPELDTSALN

-80 KNKIKDELENIEGV
+80 KDKIKDELENIEGV
-94 SAVTYDDSD
+94 SSVTYDDSD

-310 SLIEKTQKKHFSMR
+310 SLIEKTQKKHFSMK

-359 EFTSKEQDDIARVF
+359 EFTSNEQDDIARVF

-457 FNDLVTFIENKVYP
+457 FNNLVTFIENKVYP

-495 IGALNK
+495 IDALNK
-501 KRTSSEIASI
+501 KRTSREIASI

-615 TINEFVNFTLDKV
+615 TINKFVNFTLDKV
-628 YTNPEYQALFTDDT
+628 YTNPEYQALFTDNT
-642 AASLKLLKVLSNKE
+642 VASLKLLKVLSNKE
-656 IINTKMDAE
+656 IINTKMDID
-665 GLTKIF
+665 GLAKIF
-671 DLSKADINSILDL
+671 DLSKDDINSILDL

-695 EIKEILTKYKDI
+695 EIKELLTKYKDI
-707 IEEKTGLDVDKLLA
+707 FEEKTGIDVDKLLA

-731 ITDEEVVTIKKIA
+731 ITDEEVVTLKKIA

-749 PEEKVDEVI
+749 PEEKIDEVI

-792 KTLKTLNL
+792 KTIETLNL
-800 AKNIMDSTNNGT
+800 AKNIMESTNNGT
-812 KYNYSE
+812 KYNYSD

-823 GTDEAMVKQIYTL
+823 GTDDAMVKQIYTL
-836 YHVMNTNTTI
+836 YHIMNTNTMI

-857 HQNDEMLKGSFDNNS
+857 HQNDEVLQGSLDNNS

-892 GYSDMANLINAS
+892 SYYDMANLINAS

-928 TFVNYLLDNV
+928 IFVNYLLDNV

-943 YASMFT
+943 YAPMFT

-1039 RTKVSDAKTTIGDA
+1039 RAKVSDAKTTIGDA
-1053 KELLVGKNYNRAIF
+1053 KELLVGKDYNRAIF

-1073 EGEETYNFI
+1073 EGEKTYSFI
-1082 TAVKDHMSGKNAY
+1082 SAVKDHMNGKNAY

-1125 FVVVAVTFKSILIP
+1125 FVVVAFTFKSILIP
-1139 IILVLLI
+1139 IILVFLI

-1192 ESRITMDI
+1192 ESRRTMDI

>member
-94 SAVTYDDSD
+94 SSVTYDDSD

-310 SLIEKTQKKHFSMR
+310 SLIEKTQKKHFSMK
-324 LDWLGNFSF
+324 LDWLENFSF

-359 EFTSKEQDDIARVF
+359 EFTSNEQDDIARVF

-387 EDYVGAYCRS
+387 EDYVGDYCRS

-457 FNDLVTFIENKVYP
+457 FNNLVTFIENKVYP

-495 IGALNK
+495 IDALNK
-501 KRTSSEIASI
+501 KRTSREIASI

-602 MYYESLQDINEKL
+602 MYYETLQDINEKL
-615 TINEFVNFTLDKV
+615 TINKFVNFTLDKV
-628 YTNPEYQALFTDDT
+628 YTNPEYQALFTDNT
-642 AASLKLLKVLSNKE
+642 VASLKLLKVLSNKE
-656 IINTKMDAE
+656 IINTKMDID
-665 GLTKIF
+665 GLAKIF
-671 DLSKADINSILDL
+671 DLSKDDINSILDL

-695 EIKEILTKYKDI
+695 EIKELLTKYKDI
-707 IEEKTGLDVDKLLA
+707 FEEKTGLDVDKLLA

-731 ITDEEVVTIKKIA
+731 ITDEEVVTLKKIA

-749 PEEKVDEVI
+749 PEEKIDEVI

-792 KTLKTLNL
+792 KTIETLNL
-800 AKNIMDSTNNGT
+800 SKNIMESTNNGT
-812 KYNYSE
+812 KYNYSD

-823 GTDEAMVKQIYTL
+823 GTEDAMVKQIYTL
-836 YHVMNTNTTI
+836 YHIMNTNTMI

-857 HQNDEMLKGSFDNNS
+857 HQNDEVLQGSLDNNS

-892 GYSDMANLINAS
+892 SYYDMANLINAS

-928 TFVNYLLDNV
+928 IFVNYLLDNV

-943 YASMFT
+943 YAPMFT

-1006 NEDWTLTVEEFVR
+1006 NEDWTLTVEKFVR

-1039 RTKVSDAKTTIGDA
+1039 RAKVSDAKTTIGDA
-1053 KELLVGKNYNRAIF
+1053 KELLVGKDYNRAIF

-1073 EGEETYNFI
+1073 EGEKTYSFI
-1082 TAVKDHMSGKNAY
+1082 SAVKDHMNGKNAY

-1125 FVVVAVTFKSILIP
+1125 FGVVAFTFKSILIP
-1139 IILVLLI
+1139 IILVFLI

-1192 ESRITMDI
+1192 ESRRTMDI

-1214 ILTSASILIIVT
+1214 ILTSASILISVT

>member
-94 SAVTYDDSD
+94 SSVAFDDSD

-310 SLIEKTQKKHFSMR
+310 SLIEKTQKKHFTMK

-359 EFTSKEQDDIARVF
+359 EFTSNEQDDIARVF

-478 ITPELRQNI
+478 ITPEIRENI

-495 IGALNK
+495 IDALNK
-501 KRTSSEIASI
+501 KRTSREIASI

-615 TINEFVNFTLDKV
+615 TINEFVKFTLDKV
-628 YTNPEYQALFTDDT
+628 YTNPEYQALFTDNT
-642 AASLKLLKVLSNKE
+642 VASLKLLKVLSNKE
-656 IINTKMDAE
+656 IINTKMDID
-665 GLTKIF
+665 GLAKIF
-671 DLSKADINSILDL
+671 DLSKDDINSILDL

-695 EIKEILTKYKDI
+695 EIKELLTKYKDI

-721 KLEEALKNAE
+721 KSEEALKNAE
-731 ITDEEVVTIKKIA
+731 ITDEEVVTLKKIA

-749 PEEKVDEVI
+749 PEEKIDEVI

-792 KTLKTLNL
+792 KTIETLNL
-800 AKNIMDSTNNGT
+800 AKNIMESTNNGT
-812 KYNYSE
+812 KYKYSD

-823 GTDEAMVKQIYTL
+823 GTDDAMVKQIYTL
-836 YHVMNTNTTI
+836 YHIMNTNTMI

-857 HQNDEMLKGSFDNNS
+857 HQNDEMLKGSLDNNS

-892 GYSDMANLINAS
+892 SYYDMANLINAS

-943 YASMFT
+943 FAPMFT

-1031 DDFIDNEM
+1031 DDFIDKEM
-1039 RTKVSDAKTTIGDA
+1039 RAKVSDAKTTIGDA
-1053 KELLVGKNYNRAIF
+1053 KELLVGKDYNRAIF

-1082 TAVKDHMSGKNAY
+1082 SAVKDHMNGKNAY

-1125 FVVVAVTFKSILIP
+1125 FVVVAFTFKSILIP
-1139 IILVLLI
+1139 IILVFLI

-1192 ESRITMDI
+1192 ESRRTMDI

>member
-56 MNDEFPELDTSALN
+56 MKDEFPELDTSALN

-94 SAVTYDDSD
+94 SSVTYDDSD

-310 SLIEKTQKKHFSMR
+310 SLIEKTQKKHFSMK

-359 EFTSKEQDDIARVF
+359 EFTSNEQDDIARVF

-387 EDYVGAYCRS
+387 EDYVGDYCRS

-457 FNDLVTFIENKVYP
+457 FNNLVTFIENKVYP

-495 IGALNK
+495 IDALNK
-501 KRTSSEIASI
+501 KRTSREIASI

-522 FILYNATNPNTKIT
+522 FILYNATNLNTKIT

-615 TINEFVNFTLDKV
+615 TINKFVNFTLDKV
-628 YTNPEYQALFTDDT
+628 YTNPEYQALFTDNT
-642 AASLKLLKVLSNKE
+642 VASLKLLKVLSNKE
-656 IINTKMDAE
+656 IINTKMDID
-665 GLTKIF
+665 GLAKIF
-671 DLSKADINSILDL
+671 DLSKDDINSILDL

-695 EIKEILTKYKDI
+695 EIKELLTKYKDI
-707 IEEKTGLDVDKLLA
+707 FEEKTGLDVDKLLA

-731 ITDEEVVTIKKIA
+731 ITDEEVVTLKKIA

-749 PEEKVDEVI
+749 PEEKIDEVI

-792 KTLKTLNL
+792 KTIETLNL
-800 AKNIMDSTNNGT
+800 AKNIMESTNNGT
-812 KYNYSE
+812 KYNYSD

-823 GTDEAMVKQIYTL
+823 GTEDAMVKQIYTL
-836 YHVMNTNTTI
+836 YHIMNTNTMI

-857 HQNDEMLKGSFDNNS
+857 HQNDEVLQGSLDNNS

-892 GYSDMANLINAS
+892 SYYDMANLINSS

-928 TFVNYLLDNV
+928 IFVNYLLDNV

-943 YASMFT
+943 YAPMFT

-1039 RTKVSDAKTTIGDA
+1039 RAKVSDAKTTIGDA
-1053 KELLVGKNYNRAIF
+1053 KELLVGKDYNRAIF

-1073 EGEETYNFI
+1073 EGEKTYSFI
-1082 TAVKDHMSGKNAY
+1082 SAVKDHMNGKNAY

-1125 FVVVAVTFKSILIP
+1125 FVVVAFTFKSILIP
-1139 IILVLLI
+1139 IILVFLI

-1192 ESRITMDI
+1192 ESRRTMDI

>member
-56 MNDEFPELDTSALN
+56 MKDEFPELDTSALN

-80 KNKIKDELENIEGV
+80 KDKIKDELENIEGV
-94 SAVTYDDSD
+94 SSVTYDDSD

-297 IFLALPALILMFD
+297 IFLALPALILIFD
-310 SLIEKTQKKHFSMR
+310 SLIEKTQKKHFSMK

-359 EFTSKEQDDIARVF
+359 EFTSNEQDDIARVF

-457 FNDLVTFIENKVYP
+457 FNNLVTFIENKVYP

-495 IGALNK
+495 IDALNK
-501 KRTSSEIASI
+501 KRTSREIASI

-615 TINEFVNFTLDKV
+615 TINKFVNFTLDKV
-628 YTNPEYQALFTDDT
+628 YTNPEYQALFTDNT
-642 AASLKLLKVLSNKE
+642 VASLKLLKVLSNKE
-656 IINTKMDAE
+656 IINTKMDID
-665 GLTKIF
+665 GLAKIF
-671 DLSKADINSILDL
+671 DLSKDDINSILDL

-695 EIKEILTKYKDI
+695 EIKELLTKYKDI
-707 IEEKTGLDVDKLLA
+707 FEEKTGLDVDKLLA

-731 ITDEEVVTIKKIA
+731 ITDEEVVTLKKIA

-749 PEEKVDEVI
+749 PEEKIDEVI

-792 KTLKTLNL
+792 KTIETLNL
-800 AKNIMDSTNNGT
+800 AKNIMESTNNGT
-812 KYNYSE
+812 KYNYSD

-823 GTDEAMVKQIYTL
+823 GTEDAMVKQIYTL
-836 YHVMNTNTTI
+836 YHIMNTNTMI

-857 HQNDEMLKGSFDNNS
+857 HQNDEVLQGSLDNNS

-892 GYSDMANLINAS
+892 SYYDMANLINSS

-928 TFVNYLLDNV
+928 IFVNYLLDNV

-943 YASMFT
+943 YAPMFT

-1039 RTKVSDAKTTIGDA
+1039 RAKVSDAKTTIGDA
-1053 KELLVGKNYNRAIF
+1053 KELLVGKDYNRAIF

-1073 EGEETYNFI
+1073 EGEKTYSFI
-1082 TAVKDHMSGKNAY
+1082 SAVKDHMNGKNAY

-1125 FVVVAVTFKSILIP
+1125 FVVVAFTFKSILIP
-1139 IILVLLI
+1139 IILVFLI

-1192 ESRITMDI
+1192 ESRRTMDI

>member
-94 SAVTYDDSD
+94 SSVTYDDSD

-310 SLIEKTQKKHFSMR
+310 SLIEKTQKKHFSMK

-359 EFTSKEQDDIARVF
+359 EFTSNEQDDIARVF
-373 KENNQIALIYPSNE
+373 KENNKIALIYPSNE

-457 FNDLVTFIENKVYP
+457 FNDLVTFIETKVYP

-478 ITPELRQNI
+478 ITPEIRENI

-501 KRTSSEIASI
+501 KRTSREIASI

-628 YTNPEYQALFTDDT
+628 YTNPEYQALFTDNT
-642 AASLKLLKVLSNKE
+642 VASLKLLKVLSNKE
-656 IINTKMDAE
+656 IINTKMDID
-665 GLTKIF
+665 GLAKIF
-671 DLSKADINSILDL
+671 DLSKDDINSILDL

-695 EIKEILTKYKDI
+695 EIKELLTKYKDI

-731 ITDEEVVTIKKIA
+731 ITDEEVVTLKKIA

-749 PEEKVDEVI
+749 PEEKIDEVV

-792 KTLKTLNL
+792 KTLETLNL
-800 AKNIMDSTNNGT
+800 AKNIMESTNNGT
-812 KYNYSE
+812 KYNYSD

-823 GTDEAMVKQIYTL
+823 GTDDAMVKQIYTL
-836 YHVMNTNTTI
+836 YHIMNTNTMI

-857 HQNDEMLKGSFDNNS
+857 HQNDEVLQGSLDNNS

-892 GYSDMANLINAS
+892 SYYDMANLINAS

-943 YASMFT
+943 YAPMFT
-949 DDMKSQLNT
+949 DDMKIQLNT

-979 LINPLADNID
+979 LINPLADNIN

-994 LLFIYYGSVNHY
+994 LLFIYYGSVNNY

-1031 DDFIDNEM
+1031 DDFIDKEM
-1039 RTKVSDAKTTIGDA
+1039 RAKVSDAKTTIGDA
-1053 KELLVGKNYNRAIF
+1053 KELLVGKDYNRAIF
-1067 NTTLEA
+1067 NTTLDA

-1125 FVVVAVTFKSILIP
+1125 FVVVAFTFKSILIP
-1139 IILVLLI
+1139 IILVFLI

-1192 ESRITMDI
+1192 ESRRTMDI

>member
-56 MNDEFPELDTSALN
+56 MKDEFPELDTSALI

-80 KNKIKDELENIEGV
+80 KDKIKDELENIEGV
-94 SAVTYDDSD
+94 SSVTYDDSD

-297 IFLALPALILMFD
+297 IFLALPALILIFD
-310 SLIEKTQKKHFSMR
+310 SLIEKTQKKHFSMK

-359 EFTSKEQDDIARVF
+359 EFTSNEQDDIARVF

-457 FNDLVTFIENKVYP
+457 FNNLVTFIENKVYP

-495 IGALNK
+495 IDALNK

-615 TINEFVNFTLDKV
+615 TINKFVNFTLDKV
-628 YTNPEYQALFTDDT
+628 YTNPEYQALFTDNT
-642 AASLKLLKVLSNKE
+642 VASLKLLKVLSNKE
-656 IINTKMDAE
+656 IINTKMDID
-665 GLTKIF
+665 GLAKIF
-671 DLSKADINSILDL
+671 DLSKDDINSILDL

-695 EIKEILTKYKDI
+695 EIKELLTKYKDI
-707 IEEKTGLDVDKLLA
+707 FEEKTGIDVDKLLA

-731 ITDEEVVTIKKIA
+731 ITDEEVVTLKKIA

-749 PEEKVDEVI
+749 PEEKIDEVI

-792 KTLKTLNL
+792 KTIETLNL
-800 AKNIMDSTNNGT
+800 AKNIMESTNNGT
-812 KYNYSE
+812 KYNYSD

-823 GTDEAMVKQIYTL
+823 GTEDAMVKQIYTL
-836 YHVMNTNTTI
+836 YHIMNTNTMI

-857 HQNDEMLKGSFDNNS
+857 HQNDEVLQGSLDNNS

-892 GYSDMANLINAS
+892 SYYDMANLINSS

-928 TFVNYLLDNV
+928 IFVNYLLDNV

-943 YASMFT
+943 YAPMFT

-1006 NEDWTLTVEEFVR
+1006 NEDWTLTVEKFVR

-1039 RTKVSDAKTTIGDA
+1039 RSKVSDAKTTIGDA
-1053 KELLVGKNYNRAIF
+1053 KELLVGKDYNRAIF

-1073 EGEETYNFI
+1073 EGEKTYSFI
-1082 TAVKDHMSGKNAY
+1082 SAVKDHMNGKNAY

-1125 FVVVAVTFKSILIP
+1125 FVVVAFTFKSILIP
-1139 IILVLLI
+1139 IILVFLI

-1192 ESRITMDI
+1192 ESRRTMDI

>member
-94 SAVTYDDSD
+94 SSVTYDDSD

-310 SLIEKTQKKHFSMR
+310 SLIEKTQKKHFTMK

-359 EFTSKEQDDIARVF
+359 EFTSNEQDDIARVF

-397 LEGTEKIDQIL
+397 LEGIEKIDQIL

-441 KLIYFNYYNK
+441 KLVYFNYYNK

-478 ITPELRQNI
+478 ITPEIRENI

-495 IGALNK
+495 ISALNK
-501 KRTSSEIASI
+501 KRTSREIASI

-628 YTNPEYQALFTDDT
+628 YTNPEYQALFTDNT
-642 AASLKLLKVLSNKE
+642 VASLKLLKVLSNKE
-656 IINTKMDAE
+656 IINTKMDID
-665 GLTKIF
+665 GLAKIF
-671 DLSKADINSILDL
+671 DLSKDDINSILDL

-695 EIKEILTKYKDI
+695 EIKELLTKYKDI

-731 ITDEEVVTIKKIA
+731 ITDEEVVTLKKIA

-749 PEEKVDEVI
+749 PEEKIDEVI

-792 KTLKTLNL
+792 KTIETLNL
-800 AKNIMDSTNNGT
+800 AKNIMESTNNGT
-812 KYNYSE
+812 KYNYSD

-823 GTDEAMVKQIYTL
+823 GTDDAMVKQIYTL
-836 YHVMNTNTTI
+836 YHIMNTNTMI

-857 HQNDEMLKGSFDNNS
+857 HQNDEVLKGSLDNNS

-877 LVNTVMDSVYNNTKY
+877 LVNTVMGSVYNNTKY
-892 GYSDMANLINAS
+892 SYYDMANLINAS

-938 VNDSK
+938 VNDRK
-943 YASMFT
+943 YAPMFT

-1039 RTKVSDAKTTIGDA
+1039 RVKVSDAKTTIGDA
-1053 KELLVGKNYNRAIF
+1053 KELLVGKDYNRAIF

-1082 TAVKDHMSGKNAY
+1082 TAVKDHMNGKNAY

-1115 LITVLTMIFI
+1115 LITVLTIIFI
-1125 FVVVAVTFKSILIP
+1125 FVVVAFTFKSILIP
-1139 IILVLLI
+1139 IILVFLI

-1192 ESRITMDI
+1192 ESRRTMDI

>member
-94 SAVTYDDSD
+94 SSVAFDDSD

-310 SLIEKTQKKHFSMR
+310 SLIEKTQKKHFSMK

-359 EFTSKEQDDIARVF
+359 EFTSNEQDDIARVF

-457 FNDLVTFIENKVYP
+457 FNDLVTFIETKVYP

-478 ITPELRQNI
+478 ITPEIRQNI

-495 IGALNK
+495 IDALNK
-501 KRTSSEIASI
+501 KRTSREIASI

-628 YTNPEYQALFTDDT
+628 YTNPEYQALFTDNT
-642 AASLKLLKVLSNKE
+642 VASLKLLKVLSNKE
-656 IINTKMDAE
+656 IINTKMDID
-665 GLTKIF
+665 GLAKIF
-671 DLSKADINSILDL
+671 DLSKDDINSILDL

-695 EIKEILTKYKDI
+695 EIKELLTKYKDI

-731 ITDEEVVTIKKIA
+731 ITDEEVVTLKKIA

-749 PEEKVDEVI
+749 PEEKIDEVI

-792 KTLKTLNL
+792 KTIETLNL
-800 AKNIMDSTNNGT
+800 AKNIMESTNNGT
-812 KYNYSE
+812 KYKYSD

-823 GTDEAMVKQIYTL
+823 GTDDAMVKQIYTL
-836 YHVMNTNTTI
+836 YHIMNTNTMI

-857 HQNDEMLKGSFDNNS
+857 HQNDEMLKGALDNNS

-892 GYSDMANLINAS
+892 SYYDMVNLINVS

-943 YASMFT
+943 FAPMFT

-1019 YINDDILTDSRF
+1019 YINDEILTDSRF

-1039 RTKVSDAKTTIGDA
+1039 RAKVSDAKTTIGDA
-1053 KELLVGKNYNRAIF
+1053 KELLVGKDYNRAIF

-1082 TAVKDHMSGKNAY
+1082 SAVKDHMNGKNAY

-1125 FVVVAVTFKSILIP
+1125 FVVVAFTFKSILIP
-1139 IILVLLI
+1139 IILVFLI

-1192 ESRITMDI
+1192 ESRRTMDI

>member
-56 MNDEFPELDTSALN
+56 MKDEFPELDTSALN

-94 SAVTYDDSD
+94 SSVTYDDSD

-310 SLIEKTQKKHFSMR
+310 SLIEKTQKKHFSMK

-359 EFTSKEQDDIARVF
+359 EFTSNEQDDIARVF

-457 FNDLVTFIENKVYP
+457 FNNLVTFIENKVYP

-501 KRTSSEIASI
+501 KRTSREIASI

-628 YTNPEYQALFTDDT
+628 YTNPEYQALFTDNT
-642 AASLKLLKVLSNKE
+642 VASLKLLKVLSNKE
-656 IINTKMDAE
+656 IINTKMDID
-665 GLTKIF
+665 GLAKIF
-671 DLSKADINSILDL
+671 DLSKDDINSILDL

-695 EIKEILTKYKDI
+695 EIKELLTKYKDI
-707 IEEKTGLDVDKLLA
+707 FEEKTGLDVDKLLA

-731 ITDEEVVTIKKIA
+731 ITDEEVVTLKKIA

-749 PEEKVDEVI
+749 PEEKIDEVI

-792 KTLKTLNL
+792 KTIETLNL
-800 AKNIMDSTNNGT
+800 AKNIMESTNNGT
-812 KYNYSE
+812 KYNYSD

-823 GTDEAMVKQIYTL
+823 GTDDAMVKQIYTL
-836 YHVMNTNTTI
+836 YHIMNTNTMI

-857 HQNDEMLKGSFDNNS
+857 HQNDEVLQGSLDNNS

-892 GYSDMANLINAS
+892 SYYDMANLINAS

-943 YASMFT
+943 YAPMFT

-958 VRAIME
+958 VRAIMK
-964 SVKKNTKFNLTEMLA
+964 SVKKNTKFNLTEILA

-1039 RTKVSDAKTTIGDA
+1039 RSKVSDAKTTIGDA
-1053 KELLVGKNYNRAIF
+1053 KELLVGKDYNRAIF

-1073 EGEETYNFI
+1073 EGEKTYSFI
-1082 TAVKDHMSGKNAY
+1082 SAVKDHMNGKNAY

-1125 FVVVAVTFKSILIP
+1125 FVVVAFTFKSILIP
-1139 IILVLLI
+1139 IILVFLI

-1192 ESRITMDI
+1192 ESRRTMDI